1 MQFFLFLSEG
11 TIFSIVKQ
19 MWTILSEI
27 ADWAAYQLSQD
38 AKSDASDHSI
48 IFVNAIPEMFG
59 RLLSVLT
66 RSHKEDLGTFTESDL
81 LSLRFPILSVFDSYR
96 TCLAVANSDAYYDI
110 LELYL
115 ASLLTT
121 IARNVSEVR

>member
-1 MQFFLFLSEG
+1 
-11 TIFSIVKQ
+11 

-38 AKSDASDHSI
+38 AKNGACDHSI

-66 RSHKEDLGTFTESDL
+66 SSHKEGLGTFTELDL
-81 LSLRFPILSVFDSYR
+81 LSLRVPIISVFDSYR
-96 TCLAVANSDAYYDI
+96 TCLAVANSDAYYDV

-115 ASLLTT
+115 ASLLAT
-121 IARNVSEVR
+121 IAKNVSEVR